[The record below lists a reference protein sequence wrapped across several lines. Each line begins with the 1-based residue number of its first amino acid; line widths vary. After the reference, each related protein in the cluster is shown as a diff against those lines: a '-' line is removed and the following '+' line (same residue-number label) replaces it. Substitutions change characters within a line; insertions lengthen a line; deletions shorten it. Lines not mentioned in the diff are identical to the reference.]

1 LRLNVATSLLFPLI
15 FLIVFS
21 SVSVYAQDGEGENE
35 DPLQP
40 VWDAIHTLQ
49 DAVGSLWDTVASI
62 PNTVEGF
69 INWLW
74 GSVVNFVNWL
84 WNQIYV
90 ILIMPVVNAWKA
102 AWVDLKT
109 IFIEPLNSFRY
120 WMTVQAPSFFTR
132 HFGVAAPLVMTL
144 IAVGVAFG
152 LYIVIKIAIQLL

>member
-1 LRLNVATSLLFPLI
+1 MRLNIAASLLFPLI

-21 SVSVYAQDGEGENE
+21 SVSVYAQDGEGESE

-40 VWDAIHTLQ
+40 VWDAIHALQ
-49 DAVGSLWDTVASI
+49 DAVASI
-62 PNTVEGF
+62 PSTVEGF
-69 INWLW
+69 ISWLW

-84 WNQIYV
+84 WNQIYA
-90 ILIMPVVNAWKA
+90 ILIVPVVNAWKA

-120 WMTVQAPSFFTR
+120 WMTVHAPSFFTR

-144 IAVGVAFG
+144 IAVGIVFG
-152 LYIVIKIAIQLL
+152 LYIAIKIAIQLL